1 MNIHATASNILA
13 TSSVKLESP
22 PISGDSRTYLCVSV
36 CVCLCVCV
44 CVSVFPSVCYYCFFS
59 DCRIYLFSSL
69 AARVFNKLTRYSFVT
84 RYCISGGDAS
94 INIGDLNF
102 IQATKVTNISY
113 TTSQVIHIQVAIYIY
128 K

>member
-13 TSSVKLESP
+13 TSSVKLETP
-22 PISGDSRTYLCVSV
+22 PISG
-36 CVCLCVCV
+36 
-44 CVSVFPSVCYYCFFS
+44 
-59 DCRIYLFSSL
+59 
-69 AARVFNKLTRYSFVT
+69 
-84 RYCISGGDAS
+84 YCISGGDAS